1 MKIDTLEKL
10 EILLFGLRCGR
21 DLNMGLERTE
31 PHALYFGD
39 FEGVAFTVD
48 SKGAI
53 NDGCITDRMADSY
66 SVMGCSAYVK
76 QEAKNA
82 FNTIRINEREKS

>member
-21 DLNMGLERTE
+21 DLNMGLERTDDQ
-31 PHALYFGD
+31 ALHFGD
-39 FEGVAFTVD
+39 FEGVGFTVN

-53 NDGCITDRMADSY
+53 NDNCMTDSVSDSY
-66 SVMGCSAYVK
+66 AVMGCSAYAK
-76 QEAKNA
+76 QETRDA
-82 FNTIRINEREKS
+82 FNIIRINAGEKS

>member
-10 EILLFGLRCGR
+10 EILMFGLGCGR
-21 DLNMGLERTE
+21 DLNMCLERTADQ
-31 PHALYFGD
+31 ALYFGD
-39 FEGVAFTVD
+39 FEGVGFTVN

-53 NDGCITDRMADSY
+53 NDGCITDSMADSY
-66 SVMGCSAYVK
+66 SVMGCSAYAK

-82 FNTIRINEREKS
+82 FNTIRINERKKS